1 MPTYITLMKLT
12 EMGLKDLK
20 SAPERLQTHFKVW
33 ELLGGKMI
41 GAYFVMGEYDYVAI
55 TEAPNDEAATT
66 ANLAI
71 SARDHVKTATMRA
84 FSIKEFAELA
94 GKLPG

>member
-12 EMGLKDLK
+12 EQGIKDFK
-20 SAPERLQTHFKVW
+20 TAPGRMHSDCRVW

-55 TEAPNDEAATT
+55 TEAPDDEAATT

-71 SARDHVKTATMRA
+71 SAREHVKTATMRA
-84 FSIKEFAELA
+84 FTMEEFAALA
-94 GKLPG
+94 GKLP

>member
-12 EMGLKDLK
+12 EQGMKDSK
-20 SAPERLQTHFKVW
+20 TAPARLQSDFKAW
-33 ELLGGKMI
+33 ELVGGKTL

-71 SARDHVKTATMRA
+71 SAREHVKTATMRA
-84 FSIKEFAELA
+84 FTIPEFAELA
-94 GKLPG
+94 SKLPG

>member
-12 EMGLKDLK
+12 EQGMKDFK
-20 SAPERLQTHFKVW
+20 TAPGRLHSDFKVW
-33 ELLGGKMI
+33 ELLGGKVL

-55 TEAPNDEAATT
+55 TEAPNDAAATT

-71 SARDHVKTATMRA
+71 SAREHVKTATMRA
-84 FSIKEFAELA
+84 FTIEEFAELVS
-94 GKLPG
+94 KLPG